1 MKLTDAHI
9 EELQKAG
16 ARIGAFGKIT
26 IVLSGGVVDIIT
38 EERVRIQNG
47 YKDSAVLLR
56 DNRGG
61 KECGKAI

>member
-1 MKLTDAHI
+1 MKLTDGHI
-9 EELQKAG
+9 EELRKAA
-16 ARIGAFGKIT
+16 ARIGAYGKIT

-38 EERVRIQNG
+38 EERVRIQSG

-61 KECGKAI
+61 RDYGKAI